1 MDEHHKT
8 PKSLVV
14 EVPRLRNDS
23 TTSKLYTLEAIPGK
37 GRGPVA
43 AQDIARGT
51 RVISE
56 KPLFKVP
63 NRIRVPMVLGSVDPV
78 ATFVASEL
86 SRLSRDEQ
94 RAFLSLHNNFPGTFH
109 PFTGV
114 VLTNGSGGIGN
125 DDEEGGLFV
134 EIARINHACRP
145 NCLQSWNEITEH
157 QNIHAVRCIRKGE
170 EITVN
175 YNSGR
180 PSFDCTRARRRL
192 VKSSFNFE
200 CICELCSLPAIE
212 QAFSDTRRSEM
223 ERLYNVLGDVFIP
236 DKSFEDAYTM
246 LKLLEAEK
254 ITDVPLG
261 ELYSAAVRIVSA
273 HGDQARAEV
282 FGERAYEVLLTC
294 LGDDNPIVAE
304 LKTLKA
310 TPAQHHRLFG
320 CSARWALPVSA
331 IPRTLQGEKF
341 EAWLWRR
348 DE

>member
-37 GRGPVA
+37 GRGLVA

-94 RAFLSLHNNFPGTFH
+94 RAFLSLHNNFPGTSN
-109 PFTGV
+109 PFTGIL
-114 VLTNGSGGIGN
+114 LTNGFGIDN
-125 DDEEGGLFV
+125 DAKEGGLFV

-145 NCLQSWNEITEH
+145 NCFQSWNEITEH

-175 YNSGR
+175 YYGGR
-180 PSFDCTRARRRL
+180 GSFDSTRARRRL
-192 VKSSFNFE
+192 VKSSFNFD
-200 CICELCSLPAIE
+200 CVCELCSLPAIE
-212 QAFSDTRRSEM
+212 QAFSDTRRSEI
-223 ERLYNVLGDVFIP
+223 ERLNNVVGDAFRVLFIP

-254 ITDVPLG
+254 IRHTI
-261 ELYSAAVRIVSA
+261 S
-273 HGDQARAEV
+273 
-282 FGERAYEVLLTC
+282 
-294 LGDDNPIVAE
+294 
-304 LKTLKA
+304 
-310 TPAQHHRLFG
+310 
-320 CSARWALPVSA
+320 
-331 IPRTLQGEKF
+331 
-341 EAWLWRR
+341 
-348 DE
+348 